1 MKMTQFDNIHDE
13 LWQGLPN
20 RPPLFLQVWLP
31 GFEPDNGILY
41 KRNIEQR
48 YIYIWMNT
56 ASLYGYNSLWNG
68 RNIKNMN
75 IIVTY
80 MYVT

>member
-20 RPPLFLQVWLP
+20 RPPLFLQVLLP

-41 KRNIEQR
+41 KRNIKQLF
-48 YIYIWMNT
+48 IYICMDEH
-56 ASLYGYNSLWNG
+56 S
-68 RNIKNMN
+68 
-75 IIVTY
+75 
-80 MYVT
+80 